1 MDNELMARKRG
12 RREALVGSAQ
22 KGTITNAQGAQSL
35 GMSVRQFQRLR
46 SRYREAGTEGL
57 VHGNRGRPC
66 ARRIPA
72 STLARV
78 RELLNHPE
86 VQIND
91 CHLHDLLAEEKIQVS
106 VAAIRRIRRAE
117 GLPPKHRHR
126 PAHHRSRRE
135 RRAREGALVLIDGSP
150 FHWLGAE
157 PGMRDL
163 VGTMDDAT
171 GKILALTFR
180 PKEDLHGYATVLER
194 TVRRYGVPEAFYGDR
209 TSIAVRS
216 DDHWSVEEEL
226 AGRQFPPHFALMLE
240 ELCVRYIAAHSPEAK
255 GRIER
260 LWRTLQDRLA
270 VELALA
276 GIQTWTAAEAFLE
289 GFIERFN
296 QRFASP
302 PREILPAW
310 RLAPAHLD
318 RILAARYARVVGRDN
333 TVRLSKQVLQIPPGP
348 GKRTYHPCK
357 VELRELLDGRRMVF
371 HQGQLIAQAPAPP
384 GPFTLK
390 PKVALRQPTQQGVQE
405 QRPPEATPRE
415 PKPPAA
421 LRQRTVPPPNNHP
434 WKKNPAV
441 KPNPNL
447 QPSKAGAEG

>member
-1 MDNELMARKRG
+1 MARKRG
-12 RREALVGSAQ
+12 RREALVGSAE

-46 SRYREAGTEGL
+46 KRFRKRGLEGL
-57 VHGNRGRPC
+57 IHGNRGRPSP
-66 ARRIPA
+66 RRISPA
-72 STLARV
+72 TTARI
-78 RELLNHPE
+78 RELLRHPQI
-86 VQIND
+86 QIND
-91 CHLHDLLAEEKIQVS
+91 CHLHDLLVEEKIQVS

-117 GLPPKHRHR
+117 GLAPKHRHR

-135 RRAREGALVLIDGSP
+135 RRGREGALVLIDGSP
-150 FHWLGAE
+150 FHWIGAE
-157 PGMRDL
+157 LEMRDL

-171 GKILALTFR
+171 SKVLALTFR

-209 TSIAVRS
+209 TTIAVRS
-216 DDHWSVEEEL
+216 DEHWSAEEEL
-226 AGRQFPPHFALMLE
+226 AGRQFPPHFGQMLE

-276 GIQTWTAAEAFLE
+276 RIRTWEAAETFLE

-302 PREILPAW
+302 PRETLPAW
-310 RLAPAHLD
+310 RVAPTHLD
-318 RILAARYARVVGRDN
+318 RILACRYMRVVGRDN
-333 TVRLSKQVLQIPPGP
+333 TVRLSNQVLQIPPGP
-348 GKRTYHPCK
+348 GQRTYHPCK

-371 HQGQLIAQAPAPP
+371 HQRQLIAEAPAPP
-384 GPFTLK
+384 GPFTLE
-390 PKVALRQPTQQGVQE
+390 PRAAVRQTNQPAVQK
-405 QRPPEATPRE
+405 QARPATTPRE
-415 PKPPAA
+415 PKPAAA
-421 LRQRTVPPPNNHP
+421 LRRRTAPPPKDHP
-434 WKKNPAV
+434 WKKTRAA

-447 QPSKAGAEG
+447 QPSKAGAGG